1 MNPLI
6 RLVLRAGSTLAF
18 SAVPFSAALLAQDA
32 GPQPAP
38 GAGNPNGVLVHEA
51 RPYVLFMGADV
62 AVEQDKVFRPINEV
76 TSTVVVINADGK
88 PVNVPLARSLNL
100 QVREDLKVSA
110 SSVAVADLASERVY
124 SQAADPFRKLE
135 SFNSAASGAVNVE
148 DLARGQ
154 LLKDQVAFGANPAAG
169 PSQQAEIA
177 KLAADQSAVDV
188 ASTQSSQAVGMLGDV
203 SAREGAAASGG
214 GYDAIRVSFTVTPK
228 ADMAKAYVAIIAQIR
243 DPANKAGQ
251 DQAWIHVQSL
261 GALSAGDARKVGVY
275 EEGLPPGYALD
286 KCEVHLYDGRNELAT
301 NLSDRRVLLT
311 KDEMLDFRVIEYI
324 AANNGRTLPAA
335 PATFAKDLRASL
347 SPAELNQACFVRVAK
362 DGRVAAAFVDRDGTQ
377 PLQDPELDAALKGLR
392 FKPAID
398 AGKPV
403 ESVVAIRL
411 GALAPP
417 RG

>member
-32 GPQPAP
+32 NPQPAP
-38 GAGNPNGVLVHEA
+38 GAVNPNGVLVHQT

-62 AVEQDKVFRPINEV
+62 AVEQDKVFRPIKEV

-88 PVNVPLARSLNL
+88 PVNVPLAGRLNL
-100 QVREDLKVSA
+100 QVRKDLKVSA

-124 SQAADPFRKLE
+124 SQKTDPFRKLE
-135 SFNSAASGAVNVE
+135 SYNNAAAGAGDVE
-148 DLARGQ
+148 DLARMQ
-154 LLKDQVAFGANPAAG
+154 LLKDVMAFGANPPPG
-169 PSQQAEIA
+169 PSQAQEQA
-177 KLAADQSAVDV
+177 KLVADQAAVNL
-188 ASTQSSQAVGMLGDV
+188 ASDQTTAAVHMLGPVAAKYAGTD
-203 SAREGAAASGG
+203 GAGAF
-214 GYDAIRVSFTVTPK
+214 DAIRVSFTVTPK
-228 ADMAKAYVAIIAQIR
+228 TEMAEAYVAIIAQIR
-243 DPANKAGQ
+243 DPSNKSGN
-251 DQAWIHVQSL
+251 DEAWIHVQTL
-261 GALSAGDARKVGVY
+261 GALTAGATRRVGVY
-275 EEGLPPGYALD
+275 EEGLPAGYALD
-286 KCEVHLYDGRNELAT
+286 KCEVHVYDGPNELAT
-301 NLSDRRVLLT
+301 NLSDKRVLLT

-324 AANNGRTLPAA
+324 SANNGRTLPAA
-335 PATFAKDLRASL
+335 PAMFAKDLRSSL
-347 SPAELNQACFVRVAK
+347 SPAQLNQACFVRVAK
-362 DGRVAAAFVDRDGTQ
+362 NGRVAATFVDKEGTQ
-377 PLQDPELDAALKGLR
+377 PLQDSELDAALKGLR